1 MISRYATL
9 RKVLDL
15 LVQSTDPC
23 ERCQLSGNLFIDT
36 PQSGD
41 SEHAPVQT
49 AQGTSRSLSRLPGS
63 PDRLS
68 TRNPAASRPRRTTPL
83 AE

>member
-15 LVQSTDPC
+15 LVQSTPPC
-23 ERCQLSGNLFIDT
+23 ERCLLSGNLFIDT
-36 PQSGD
+36 PESRD
-41 SEHAPVQT
+41 SEHATVQT
-49 AQGTSRSLSRLPGS
+49 AQRTARSLSRLPGS
-63 PDRLS
+63 PDRSS
-68 TRNPAASRPRRTTPL
+68 TRNPTASRLPRTTPL

>member
-15 LVQSTDPC
+15 LVQPTHPC
-23 ERCQLSGNLFIDT
+23 ELCLLSGNLFIDT
-36 PQSGD
+36 PQHRD
-41 SEHAPVQT
+41 SEHATVQT
-49 AQGTSRSLSRLPGS
+49 AQRTASSLSRLPGS

-68 TRNPAASRPRRTTPL
+68 TRNPAASRLRRTTPL

>member
-1 MISRYATL
+1 MIRRYATL

-15 LVQSTDPC
+15 LVQPTHPSELC
-23 ERCQLSGNLFIDT
+23 LLSGNFFIDT
-36 PQSGD
+36 PESGD
-41 SEHAPVQT
+41 SEHATDQT
-49 AQGTSRSLSRLPGS
+49 AQRTTRSLSRLPGG

-68 TRNPAASRPRRTTPL
+68 TRNPAASRLPRTTPL